1 MLLDSFAM
9 TKPIRRILSLSA
21 LTASICDHESAVAQ
35 NKLWREIKGKPLV
48 KFDWNCAAPSIY
60 PKAKLSRLVEV
71 AQRREDSRE
80 TAPDRAFA
88 FDLNNDG
95 RAEYFV
101 PLACG
106 ATGNCTWGVFALR
119 PTRFLG
125 AVSGQ
130 YIYIHKRTGR
140 WPGVITYGHLSAA
153 EGALHT
159 YLFRKGRYASFGKNY
174 PIGPVN
180 RALEI
185 QGVTGRQMPKFL
197 DRARAACKGL
207 LR

>member
-1 MLLDSFAM
+1 MISKPNGIGLFLTALIAM
-9 TKPIRRILSLSA
+9 TCGH
-21 LTASICDHESAVAQ
+21 TSAVAQ
-35 NKLWREIKGKPLV
+35 NRLWREIKGKPLV
-48 KFDWNCAAPSIY
+48 KFDGNCASTY
-60 PKAKLSRLVEV
+60 PKAKLSRIVEV
-71 AQRREDSRE
+71 ARKREGAAA
-80 TAPDRAFA
+80 TPPDRAYT

-95 RAEYFV
+95 RPEYFV

-106 ATGNCTWGVFALR
+106 ATGNCDFGVFALR

-125 AVSGQ
+125 TVNGE
-130 YIYIHKRTGR
+130 YIYVHKRAGR

-159 YLFRKGRYASFGKNY
+159 YLFRKGRYTLSGKGY

-180 RALEI
+180 STLEI
-185 QGVTGRQMPKFL
+185 QGVPGRKMPKFL

-207 LR
+207 GG

>member
-1 MLLDSFAM
+1 MLPENRAM
-9 TKPIRRILSLSA
+9 NDHIRRILFLSA
-21 LTASICDHESAVAQ
+21 LTVIIFDHASAVAQ

-48 KFDWNCAAPSIY
+48 KFDWNCATTSVY
-60 PKAKLSRLVEV
+60 PKTKLSRLVEV

-80 TAPDRAFA
+80 SAPDRAFA
-88 FDLNNDG
+88 FDLNYDG

-101 PLACG
+101 PIVCG

-119 PTRFLG
+119 PARFIG
-125 AVSGQ
+125 AVNGQ
-130 YIYIHKRTGR
+130 YIYIHKRRGG
-140 WPGVITYGHLSAA
+140 WPNVITYGHLSAV

-159 YLFRKGRYASFGKNY
+159 YLFRKGRYASFGKGY
-174 PIGPVN
+174 PIGPPN

-185 QGVTGRQMPKFL
+185 QGGTGRQMPKFL
-197 DRARAACKGL
+197 DRALPACENL